1 MATTKELI
9 LSCARELFLEHGY
22 EGVSMRM
29 IATRCNI
36 SLGLTYHYFV
46 GKEAL
51 FSDIIRP
58 VVQTLDYIFMQHNS
72 PEHCNEAISEDIEL
86 GQYREVLLLVTKYRR
101 ELRLLLL
108 YAKGSPYE
116 AYEQEFIK
124 RNNTL
129 GREYLKLLKEKY
141 PTMNTNLSNR
151 IIQITVENWF
161 HVLKVLLSEEL
172 DDSEREQLLREYFT
186 FTTGGW
192 KRLIA
197 DPSIEKEEAE
207 G

>member
-72 PEHCNEAISEDIEL
+72 PEHCNEAIFEDIEL
-86 GQYREVLLLVTKYRR
+86 GQYREFLLLVTKYRR

-116 AYEQEFIK
+116 GYEQEFIK
-124 RNNTL
+124 QNNVL
-129 GREYLKLLKEKY
+129 GRAYLNMLKEKY
-141 PTMNTNLSNR
+141 PTMRTNLSDR
-151 IIQITVENWF
+151 ILQITVENWL
-161 HVLKVLLSEEL
+161 HVLKGLLSEEL
-172 DDSEREQLLREYFT
+172 TDDDRAQILREYFT

-197 DPSIEKEEAE
+197 DPSVEKEKAE
-207 G
+207 E

>member
-72 PEHCNEAISEDIEL
+72 PEHCNEAIFEDIEL
-86 GQYREVLLLVTKYRR
+86 GQYREFLLLVTKYRR

-116 AYEQEFIK
+116 RYEQEFIK
-124 RNNTL
+124 QNNVL
-129 GREYLKLLKEKY
+129 GRAYLNMLKEKY
-141 PTMNTNLSNR
+141 PTMRTNLSDR
-151 IIQITVENWF
+151 ILQITVENWL
-161 HVLKVLLSEEL
+161 HVLKGLLSEEL
-172 DDSEREQLLREYFT
+172 TDADRAQILREYFT

>member
-72 PEHCNEAISEDIEL
+72 PEYCNEAIFEDIEL
-86 GQYREVLLLVTKYRR
+86 GQYREFLLLVTKYRR

-116 AYEQEFIK
+116 GYEQEFIK
-124 RNNTL
+124 QNNVL
-129 GREYLKLLKEKY
+129 GRAYLNMLKEKY
-141 PTMNTNLSNR
+141 PTMRTNLSDR
-151 IIQITVENWF
+151 ILQITVENWL
-161 HVLKVLLSEEL
+161 HVLKGLLSEEL
-172 DDSEREQLLREYFT
+172 TDGDRAQILREYFT

-207 G
+207 E

>member
-72 PEHCNEAISEDIEL
+72 PEYCNEAIFEDIEV
-86 GQYREVLLLVTKYRR
+86 GQYQEFLLLVTKYRR

-116 AYEQEFIK
+116 GYEQEFIK
-124 RNNTL
+124 QNNVL
-129 GREYLKLLKEKY
+129 GRAYLNMLKEKY
-141 PTMNTNLSNR
+141 PTMRTNLSDR
-151 IIQITVENWF
+151 ILQITVENWL
-161 HVLKVLLSEEL
+161 HVLKGLLSEEL
-172 DDSEREQLLREYFT
+172 TDADRAQILREYFT

-207 G
+207 E

>member
-72 PEHCNEAISEDIEL
+72 PEHCNEAIFEDIEL
-86 GQYREVLLLVTKYRR
+86 GQYREFLLLVTKYRR

-116 AYEQEFIK
+116 GYEQEFIK
-124 RNNTL
+124 QNNVL
-129 GREYLKLLKEKY
+129 GRAYLSMLKEKY
-141 PTMNTNLSNR
+141 PTMRTNLSDR
-151 IIQITVENWF
+151 ILQITVENWL
-161 HVLKVLLSEEL
+161 HVLKSLLSEEL
-172 DDSEREQLLREYFT
+172 TDADRAQILREYFT

-207 G
+207 E

>member
-9 LSCARELFLEHGY
+9 QSCARELFLEHGY

-72 PEHCNEAISEDIEL
+72 PERCSEAIFEDIEV
-86 GQYREVLLLVTKYRR
+86 GQYQEFLLLVTKYRR

-116 AYEQEFIK
+116 GYEQEFIK
-124 RNNTL
+124 QNDVL
-129 GREYLKLLKEKY
+129 GRAYLNMLKEKY
-141 PTMNTNLSNR
+141 PTMRTNLSDR
-151 IIQITVENWF
+151 ILQITVENWF
-161 HVLKVLLSEEL
+161 HVLKSLLSEEL
-172 DDSEREQLLREYFT
+172 TDPEREQILREYFT

-197 DPSIEKEEAE
+197 DSSVEKEKAE

>member
-1 MATTKELI
+1 
-9 LSCARELFLEHGY
+9 
-22 EGVSMRM
+22 MRM

-72 PEHCNEAISEDIEL
+72 PEHCNEAIFEDIEL
-86 GQYREVLLLVTKYRR
+86 GQYREFLLLVTKYRR

-124 RNNTL
+124 QNNVL
-129 GREYLKLLKEKY
+129 GRAYLNMLKEKY
-141 PTMNTNLSNR
+141 PTMRTNLSDR
-151 IIQITVENWF
+151 ILQITVENWLY
-161 HVLKVLLSEEL
+161 VLKSLLSEEL
-172 DDSEREQLLREYFT
+172 TDADRAQILREYFT

-197 DPSIEKEEAE
+197 DPSVEKEKAE
-207 G
+207 E

>member
-9 LSCARELFLEHGY
+9 LNCARELFLEHGY

-72 PEHCNEAISEDIEL
+72 PEHCNEAIFEDIEL
-86 GQYREVLLLVTKYRR
+86 GQYREFLLLVTKYRR

-116 AYEQEFIK
+116 GYEQEFIK
-124 RNNTL
+124 QNNVL
-129 GREYLKLLKEKY
+129 GRAYLSMLKEKY
-141 PTMNTNLSNR
+141 PTMRTNLSDR
-151 IIQITVENWF
+151 ILQITVENWL
-161 HVLKVLLSEEL
+161 HVLKSLLSEEL
-172 DDSEREQLLREYFT
+172 TDADRAQILREYFT

-207 G
+207 E

>member
-1 MATTKELI
+1 
-9 LSCARELFLEHGY
+9 
-22 EGVSMRM
+22 MRM

-46 GKEAL
+46 GKDAL

-72 PEHCNEAISEDIEL
+72 PEHCNEAIFEDIEL
-86 GQYREVLLLVTKYRR
+86 GQYREFLLLVTKYRR

-116 AYEQEFIK
+116 GYEQEFIK
-124 RNNTL
+124 QNNVL
-129 GREYLKLLKEKY
+129 GRAYLNMLKEKY
-141 PTMNTNLSNR
+141 PTMRTNLSDC
-151 IIQITVENWF
+151 ILQITVENWL
-161 HVLKVLLSEEL
+161 HVLKGLLSEEL
-172 DDSEREQLLREYFT
+172 TDADRAQILREYFT

-207 G
+207 E

>member
-9 LSCARELFLEHGY
+9 QSRARELFLEHGY

-29 IATRCNI
+29 IATSCGI

-58 VVQTLDYIFMQHNS
+58 V
-72 PEHCNEAISEDIEL
+72 EDIEL
-86 GQYREVLLLVTKYRR
+86 GQYREFLLLVTKYRR

-116 AYEQEFIK
+116 GYEQEFIK
-124 RNNTL
+124 QNNVL
-129 GREYLKLLKEKY
+129 GRAYLNMLKEKY
-141 PTMNTNLSNR
+141 PTMRTNLSDR

-172 DDSEREQLLREYFT
+172 DDSEREQILREYFT

-197 DPSIEKEEAE
+197 DPSIEKEKAE
-207 G
+207 E

>member
-72 PEHCNEAISEDIEL
+72 PEHCNEAIFEDIEL
-86 GQYREVLLLVTKYRR
+86 GQYREFLLLVTKYRR

-116 AYEQEFIK
+116 GYEQEFIK
-124 RNNTL
+124 QNNVL
-129 GREYLKLLKEKY
+129 GRAYLNMLKEKY
-141 PTMNTNLSNR
+141 PTMRTNLSDC
-151 IIQITVENWF
+151 ILQITVENWL
-161 HVLKVLLSEEL
+161 HVLKGLLSEEL
-172 DDSEREQLLREYFT
+172 TDADRAQILREYFT

-197 DPSIEKEEAE
+197 DPSIEKEKAE
-207 G
+207 E

>member
-1 MATTKELI
+1 
-9 LSCARELFLEHGY
+9 
-22 EGVSMRM
+22 MRM

-72 PEHCNEAISEDIEL
+72 PEHCNEAIFEDIEL
-86 GQYREVLLLVTKYRR
+86 GQYREFLLLVTKYRR

-116 AYEQEFIK
+116 GYEQEFIK
-124 RNNTL
+124 QNNVL
-129 GREYLKLLKEKY
+129 GRAYLNMLKEKY
-141 PTMNTNLSNR
+141 PTMRTNLSDR
-151 IIQITVENWF
+151 ILQITVENWL
-161 HVLKVLLSEEL
+161 HVLKGLLSEEL
-172 DDSEREQLLREYFT
+172 DDSEREQILREYFT

-197 DPSIEKEEAE
+197 DPSIEKEKAE

>member
-29 IATRCNI
+29 IATRCNT

-58 VVQTLDYIFMQHNS
+58 VVQTLDYIFMLHNS
-72 PEHCNEAISEDIEL
+72 SEHCNEAIFEDIEL
-86 GQYREVLLLVTKYRR
+86 GQYREFLLLVTKYRR

-116 AYEQEFIK
+116 GYEQGFIK
-124 RNNTL
+124 QNNVL
-129 GREYLKLLKEKY
+129 GRAYLNMLKEKY
-141 PTMNTNLSNR
+141 PTMRTNLSDR
-151 IIQITVENWF
+151 ILQITVENWL
-161 HVLKVLLSEEL
+161 HVLKSLLSEEL
-172 DDSEREQLLREYFT
+172 TDADRAQILREYFT

-197 DPSIEKEEAE
+197 DPSIEKEKAE

>member
-1 MATTKELI
+1 
-9 LSCARELFLEHGY
+9 
-22 EGVSMRM
+22 MRM

-72 PEHCNEAISEDIEL
+72 PEHCNEAIFEDIEL
-86 GQYREVLLLVTKYRR
+86 GQYREFLLLVTKYRR

-129 GREYLKLLKEKY
+129 GRAYLNMLKEKY
-141 PTMNTNLSNR
+141 PTMRTNLSDR

-172 DDSEREQLLREYFT
+172 DDSEREQILREYFT

-197 DPSIEKEEAE
+197 DPSIEKEKAE
-207 G
+207 E

>member
-9 LSCARELFLEHGY
+9 LNCARELFLEHGY

-72 PEHCNEAISEDIEL
+72 PEYCNEAIFEDIEV
-86 GQYREVLLLVTKYRR
+86 GQYQEFLLLVTKYRR

-116 AYEQEFIK
+116 GYEQEFIK
-124 RNNTL
+124 QNNVL
-129 GREYLKLLKEKY
+129 GRAYLNMLKEKY
-141 PTMNTNLSNR
+141 PTMRTNLSDR
-151 IIQITVENWF
+151 ILQITVENWL
-161 HVLKVLLSEEL
+161 HVLKSLLSEEL
-172 DDSEREQLLREYFT
+172 TDADRAQILREYFT

-197 DPSIEKEEAE
+197 DPSIEKEKAE

>member
-58 VVQTLDYIFMQHNS
+58 VVQTLDYVFMQHNS
-72 PEHCNEAISEDIEL
+72 PEHCNEAIFEDIEL
-86 GQYREVLLLVTKYRR
+86 GQYREFLLLVTKYRR

-116 AYEQEFIK
+116 RYEQEFIK
-124 RNNTL
+124 QNNVL
-129 GREYLKLLKEKY
+129 GRAYLNMLKEKY
-141 PTMNTNLSNR
+141 PTMRTNLSDR
-151 IIQITVENWF
+151 ILQITVENWLY
-161 HVLKVLLSEEL
+161 VLKSLLSEEL
-172 DDSEREQLLREYFT
+172 TDTDRAQILREYFT

>member
-1 MATTKELI
+1 MELI
-9 LSCARELFLEHGY
+9 QSCARELFLEHGY

-72 PEHCNEAISEDIEL
+72 PEHCNEAIFEDIEL
-86 GQYREVLLLVTKYRR
+86 GQYREFLLLVTKYRR

-116 AYEQEFIK
+116 GYEQEFIK
-124 RNNTL
+124 QNNVL
-129 GREYLKLLKEKY
+129 GRAYLSMLKEKY
-141 PTMNTNLSNR
+141 PTMRTNLSDR
-151 IIQITVENWF
+151 ILQITVENWL
-161 HVLKVLLSEEL
+161 HVLKGLLSEEL
-172 DDSEREQLLREYFT
+172 TDDDRAQILREYFT

-197 DPSIEKEEAE
+197 DPSIEKEKAE